1 MLVFCLSGAPT
12 EAPRTPKGALG
23 EFKTHPGAPE
33 ESLRA
38 AKEAPREPNGP
49 KRTPKTRPRAP
60 KHAPRAPIEAR
71 KPLDSLLCTLYTLHF
86 SCLLST
92 LDLRLSTLYSLLSTL
107 NSLLPTLYCLGSS
120 LYSLLPTPYSLLPT
134 RHSLL
139 PRPYALLLT
148 PNPLLLTPYFRRAL
162 ESDGVSHQTASAAFT
177 RQTFPSPQSPPENG
191 GRRCHAARRLQ

>member
-1 MLVFCLSGAPT
+1 MSPVCS
-12 EAPRTPKGALG
+12 
-23 EFKTHPGAPE
+23 
-33 ESLRA
+33 
-38 AKEAPREPNGP
+38 
-49 KRTPKTRPRAP
+49 
-60 KHAPRAPIEAR
+60 
-71 KPLDSLLCTLYTLHF
+71 
-86 SCLLST
+86 LLST
-92 LDLRLSTLYSLLSTL
+92 FASLLSTLYSRLSTLDSLLSTL
-107 NSLLPTLYCLGSS
+107 SCLGSS

-191 GRRCHAARRLQ
+191 GRRCHAARRLQLNNKIAKSCDICLTGVRHGDLAQHIGHLRPLSADPRGSSSYWSLRR